1 MNASETPPPG
11 TDLSS
16 DIEQVR
22 GVGMNDELLN
32 VAAGVLLGISALA
45 IKQAIFPDV
54 SGLVPGVAF
63 VIGAYALSTQTDEG
77 L

>member
-1 MNASETPPPG
+1 
-11 TDLSS
+11 
-16 DIEQVR
+16 
-22 GVGMNDELLN
+22 
-32 VAAGVLLGISALA
+32 VLG

-63 VIGAYALSTQTDEG
+63 VIGAYAISTQTEDG

>member
-1 MNASETPPPG
+1 
-11 TDLSS
+11 
-16 DIEQVR
+16 
-22 GVGMNDELLN
+22 MNDELLN
-32 VAAGVLLGISALA
+32 VAVGVLLEIGALA

-63 VIGAYALSTQTDEG
+63 VIGAYVISTHSDDS

>member
-1 MNASETPPPG
+1 
-11 TDLSS
+11 
-16 DIEQVR
+16 
-22 GVGMNDELLN
+22 MNDELLN
-32 VAAGVLLGISALA
+32 VAAGVLLGIGALA

-63 VIGAYALSTQTDEG
+63 VIGAYALSTQTDDS